1 MIKITHPLNIIYV
14 CTAEKGASGGAK
26 IIYDHSEHINRLNIK
41 NLSSE
46 VLHVKKR
53 KIQKWNRSI
62 KKILNLNEDKY
73 SGWSVKDICVSKNY
87 RANWFK
93 NNVKI
98 KENLTFK
105 KERDFIVL
113 PEIFAHFGKKMF
125 ADKKIPYA
133 IFALNGYTL
142 RTTNDYKNL
151 DESYKASKFILSISK
166 DTTNCLKLAFP
177 KCKNKILHSSITI
190 NSNKLTKTVKK
201 NNTITYMPRKLNQHS
216 ELVLFFLRKH
226 LPKSWKIKKIHN
238 FSEKKV
244 FSYMQRSKIFLSFT
258 HFEGLGMPPIEAAI
272 AGNRIIGYTGE
283 AGKAIWNK
291 PIFTEIPNGNV
302 LKFVETILKNLKIKS
317 YSKEC
322 SIQKKKLIN
331 KFSTDQE
338 RKHLIKMINKI
349 KNIR

>member
-1 MIKITHPLNIIYV
+1 MIKITRPLNIIYL

-26 IIYDHSEHINRLNIK
+26 IIYDHSEHINKLNIK
-41 NLSSE
+41 NLTSE
-46 VLHVKKR
+46 VLHIKKR
-53 KIQKWNRSI
+53 KTQKWNTSI
-62 KKILNLNEDKY
+62 KKILNLKESKY
-73 SGWSVKDICVSKNY
+73 SGWSVKDISVSKNY

-93 NNVKI
+93 NNVSI

-105 KERDFIVL
+105 KEKDFIIL

-151 DESYKASKFILSISK
+151 DESYKSSKFILSVSK
-166 DTTNCLKLAFP
+166 DISSCLKLAFP
-177 KCKNKILHSSITI
+177 KYANKILESSFVI
-190 NSNKLTKTVKK
+190 NSNKLTKKVKK

-244 FSYMQRSKIFLSFT
+244 FSYLLKSKIFLSFT

-272 AGNRIIGYTGE
+272 AGNKVIGYTGE
-283 AGKAIWNK
+283 GGKEIWKK
-291 PIFTEIPNGNV
+291 PIFTEIPNGDI
-302 LKFVETILKNLKIKS
+302 LRFAKTILKNLKTRVNL
-317 YSKEC
+317 SKLN
-322 SIQKKKLIN
+322 IQRKKLAK
-331 KFSTDQE
+331 KFSTDNE
-338 RKHLIKMINKI
+338 KKNLFKMINNI
-349 KNIR
+349 KSYR

>member
-1 MIKITHPLNIIYV
+1 M
-14 CTAEKGASGGAK
+14 
-26 IIYDHSEHINRLNIK
+26 
-41 NLSSE
+41 
-46 VLHVKKR
+46 
-53 KIQKWNRSI
+53 
-62 KKILNLNEDKY
+62 
-73 SGWSVKDICVSKNY
+73 
-87 RANWFK
+87 
-93 NNVKI
+93 
-98 KENLTFK
+98 

-151 DESYKASKFILSISK
+151 DESYKASKFILSVSK
-166 DTTNCLKLAFP
+166 DITNCLKLAFP
-177 KCKNKILHSSITI
+177 KCENKILQSSFTI

-244 FSYMQRSKIFLSFT
+244 FSYMQKSKIFLSFT

-283 AGKAIWNK
+283 GGKEIWNK

-317 YSKEC
+317 NSKSIVNRIIRTHVKLLCLDKRTPLFPYSPLP
-322 SIQKKKLIN
+322 IPRAPHM
-331 KFSTDQE
+331 D
-338 RKHLIKMINKI
+338 RKPKRCAP
-349 KNIR
+349 KNDAEPRRN